1 MYIQLPT
8 PLNLRESYNP
18 PKALYLVG
26 NWPKQPAVAI
36 VGSRKATAEG
46 VEITKDIARNLAKN
60 NITIVS
66 GLARGIDSAAH
77 KGALS
82 VEGRTVAVLPCGI
95 ETIYPANNSNLAKQ
109 IIEAGGGIISEYL
122 GDKKPY
128 PHDFLARNRIIAGL
142 SQLVIVVEAGIRS
155 GSLNTARHAMEMGID
170 VMAVPGSILSP
181 LAAGTN
187 RLIAQGATPI
197 TDVQDVFEKFGIQS
211 EVNRQSKAFDDNQKV
226 VIEALGTSILQFDQ
240 LLLVTNI
247 GADKL
252 QATLTELE
260 IAGTVVRLPGNN
272 IKLRG

>member
-1 MYIQLPT
+1 
-8 PLNLRESYNP
+8 
-18 PKALYLVG
+18 LVCG
-26 NWPKQPAVAI
+26 FSLLAGAVLI
-36 VGSRKATAEG
+36 
-46 VEITKDIARNLAKN
+46 
-60 NITIVS
+60 
-66 GLARGIDSAAH
+66 
-77 KGALS
+77 
-82 VEGRTVAVLPCGI
+82 AVLPCGI

-240 LLLVTNI
+240 L
-247 GADKL
+247 
-252 QATLTELE
+252 
-260 IAGTVVRLPGNN
+260 
-272 IKLRG
+272 